1 MKTNIKYSIVQLL
14 FWLLG
19 FSISLIGFIVLLT
32 DINAVDTILW
42 VVVAFGVLSLSFLVM
57 LLISINNIQWF
68 YILNEYIVVRSP
80 FGIVKRVLIS
90 DIKKAFKTKVSI
102 FHIKMTSINRMHIV
116 LCLKKSLTLRK
127 NSRHITRLK
136 CIPITT
142 ASTTLKRAW
151 IWKSVTGSSLL
162 SRKSSF
168 PLSRGSEKQSRS
180 ATIASRATLTSASR
194 KSSLTSL

>member
-14 FWLLG
+14 FWLLV

-42 VVVAFGVLSLSFLVM
+42 VVIVFGVLSLSFLVM

-68 YILNEYIVVRSP
+68 NIFNEYIVVRSP

-102 FHIKMTSINRMHIV
+102 FQIKMTSINRMHIV
-116 LCLKKSLTLRK
+116 LCLKKSLTKASIVDAYNRK
-127 NSRHITRLK
+127 ENPYII
-136 CIPITT
+136 IPY
-142 ASTTLKRAW
+142 
-151 IWKSVTGSSLL
+151 
-162 SRKSSF
+162 
-168 PLSRGSEKQSRS
+168 SEEAEIFICSEYSKVCDDKLIIR
-180 ATIASRATLTSASR
+180 
-194 KSSLTSL
+194 